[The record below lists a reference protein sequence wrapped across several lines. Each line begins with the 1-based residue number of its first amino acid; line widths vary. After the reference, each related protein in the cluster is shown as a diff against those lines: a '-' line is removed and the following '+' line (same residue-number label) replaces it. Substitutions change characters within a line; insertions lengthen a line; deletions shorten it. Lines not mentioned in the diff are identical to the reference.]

1 MIKVKSSEKEI
12 NDTGIKGKS
21 KKPVFNGVKKILKG
35 TVVVALVSITVVVSY
50 FVVDHFVSQKKAQDV
65 VELPLQEGSEQNP
78 AYKDDQEANDLES
91 GTISGD
97 LGSEDGS
104 ISGDKDQQI
113 SEEEKDLAENDPN
126 KEHDTSNPF
135 ER

>member
-1 MIKVKSSEKEI
+1 MIKVKSQE
-12 NDTGIKGKS
+12 N
-21 KKPVFNGVKKILKG
+21 KKNETGVKTKAKHPILKG
-35 TVVVALVSITVVVSY
+35 IKKSVKGVVVVSLIAISVVVAY
-50 FVVDHFVSQKKAQDV
+50 FVGDHFVSQKKAQDV
-65 VELPLQEGSEQNP
+65 VELPLQEGNEQNP

-126 KEHDTSNPF
+126 KDHDTSNPF

>member
-1 MIKVKSSEKEI
+1 MIKVKSKE
-12 NDTGIKGKS
+12 N
-21 KKPVFNGVKKILKG
+21 KKNETGVKTKAKHPILKG
-35 TVVVALVSITVVVSY
+35 IKNSVKGVVVVSLIAISVVVAY
-50 FVVDHFVSQKKAQDV
+50 FVGDHFVSQKKAQDV

-91 GTISGD
+91 GTIVDDSD
-97 LGSEDGS
+97 N
-104 ISGDKDQQI
+104 QI

-126 KEHDTSNPF
+126 KDHDTSNPF